1 MRGSLLK
8 PAKEKEKK
16 YTLIVSKIKIK
27 IENSNKLING

>member
-16 YTLIVSKIKIK
+16 YTLIVSKIKI
-27 IENSNKLING
+27 ENSNKLING